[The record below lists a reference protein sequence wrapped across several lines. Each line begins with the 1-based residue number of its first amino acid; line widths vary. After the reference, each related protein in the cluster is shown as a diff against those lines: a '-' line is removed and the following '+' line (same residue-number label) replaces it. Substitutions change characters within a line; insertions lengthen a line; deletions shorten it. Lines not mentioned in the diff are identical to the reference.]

1 MVAAAAMVG
10 ALAALALPAGLGYTP
25 EIAAILSV
33 GAIALMAGHAWGL
46 FIVALA
52 DVVLVGK
59 IWPVLLLQADATT
72 GGVAA
77 GIALAGALPGLAIV
91 SRTLPGT
98 VEVVMGSSAPRYRS
112 MGMTL
117 AVALMAAALLVPA
130 L

>member
-1 MVAAAAMVG
+1 MVAAAAMIG
-10 ALAALALPAGLGYTP
+10 ALAAMALPAGLAYTP
-25 EIAAILSV
+25 EIAAILAV

-46 FIVALA
+46 LIVALA

-59 IWPVLLLQADATT
+59 IWPVVLLQADATT

-77 GIALAGALPGLAIV
+77 AIALAGALPGLAIV

-98 VEVVMGSSAPRYRS
+98 VEVVMGTSDPRRRS
-112 MGMTL
+112 LGMTL
-117 AVALMAAALLVPA
+117 GVALMAAALLVPA